1 MSKRLSNRE
10 QERLLKRLGI
20 NLEEM
25 PGVKEVRI
33 IGEDVTRVI
42 RDPSVFKV
50 NSPGQT
56 MYQIMGTEEILQ
68 EEAGE
73 EEAEEEYT
81 PADGDVA
88 LVAQRTGKSLEQ
100 ARTALVSTKGDLA
113 QAILLLRD

>member
-1 MSKRLSNRE
+1 
-10 QERLLKRLGI
+10 
-20 NLEEM
+20 M

-42 RDPSVFKV
+42 RDPAVFKV

-68 EEAGE
+68 EGEE
-73 EEAEEEYT
+73 EEAEAEYVPAEE
-81 PADGDVA
+81 DVA
-88 LVAQRTGKSLEQ
+88 LVAQRTGKDLDQ
-100 ARTALVSTKGDLA
+100 ARSALVSTKGDLA

>member
-1 MSKRLSNRE
+1 MARRASNRE

-20 NLEEM
+20 NLEEL

-33 IGEDVTRVI
+33 VGEDVTRVI

-56 MYQIMGTEEILQ
+56 MYQITGTEEIVQ
-68 EEAGE
+68 EGE
-73 EEAEEEYT
+73 EEQETYV
-81 PADGDVA
+81 PADEDVA

-100 ARTALVSTKGDLA
+100 ARAALASTEGDLA
-113 QAILLLRD
+113 QAILLLRG

>member
-1 MSKRLSNRE
+1 MARRVSNRE

-20 NLEEM
+20 NLEEL

-33 IGEDVTRVI
+33 IGEDATRVI
-42 RDPSVFKV
+42 RDPSVYKV

-56 MYQIMGTEEILQ
+56 MYQIVGTEEILQ
-68 EEAGE
+68 EEGE
-73 EEAEEEYT
+73 IEEEEYV
-81 PADGDVA
+81 PADEDVA

-100 ARTALVSTKGDLA
+100 AKTALVSTKGDLA

>member
-1 MSKRLSNRE
+1 VARRVSNRE

-20 NLEEM
+20 NLEEL

-33 IGEDVTRVI
+33 VGKDTTRVI
-42 RDPSVFKV
+42 RNPSVYKV

-56 MYQIMGTEEILQ
+56 MYQVVGTEEILQ
-68 EEAGE
+68 EEG
-73 EEAEEEYT
+73 EAEEEEEYV
-81 PADGDVA
+81 PAEEDVA

-100 ARTALVSTKGDLA
+100 AKAALVSAKGDLA

>member
-1 MSKRLSNRE
+1 LSNRE

-42 RDPSVFKV
+42 RDPAVFKV

-56 MYQIMGTEEILQ
+56 MYQIMGTEEILHEGA
-68 EEAGE
+68 EEGE
-73 EEAEEEYT
+73 VEEEYA
-81 PADGDVA
+81 PAEEDVA
-88 LVAQRTGKSLEQ
+88 LVAQRTGKSLDQ
-100 ARTALVSTKGDLA
+100 ARSALVSTKGDLA